1 MKRIYALLSVLA
13 FSFSSCDKEETIDRI
28 DLDTKLY
35 THTANLNNPNGKDYK
50 DRQGNVGPQ
59 YFYSQQHMLNIEDLE
74 NSEILVNSQDDYN
87 NFVFPKDP
95 NSTLT
100 AVTTAPGDWH
110 FALTQYTTEDSYV
123 ENEQTI
129 YNDYPVVGVIVN
141 SQKNMQV
148 AHIQDSNFD
157 SITLEEARAASFSD
171 EADTIGWD
179 WKEYQFSTY
188 TYKILEDNYY
198 LVKLDTDQII
208 KLRFV
213 DFYGENEAGDV
224 EAGHIKFQFQL
235 LD

>member
-1 MKRIYALLSVLA
+1 MKRIFTLLSVLA
-13 FSFSSCDKEETIDRI
+13 LTFSSCDKEEIIDKI
-28 DLDTKLY
+28 DLDTSLY
-35 THTANLNNPNGKDYK
+35 TVTANLNNANGKETT

-74 NSEILVNSQDDYN
+74 GSMVYVNSQDNYN

-95 NSTLT
+95 NTTLT
-100 AVTTAPGDWH
+100 PTTTAPGDWH
-110 FALTQYTTEDSYV
+110 FALTQYITEDSY
-123 ENEQTI
+123 EDNGQTV
-129 YNDYPVVGVIVN
+129 YQAYPTVGVIVN
-141 SQKNMQV
+141 SKKSMQV
-148 AHIQDSNFD
+148 ARIQDANFD
-157 SITLEEARAASFSD
+157 SITLEEARQANFSD
-171 EADTIGWD
+171 EADTIGWN
-179 WKEYQFSTY
+179 WKEFQFSSY

-213 DFYGENEAGDV
+213 DFYGENEAGDL